1 MDEFLDIIWFNIID
15 VVHYLIGLLD
25 IILAP
30 LNLLGP
36 LPAIWV
42 LALLTV
48 CFTKFFSRVY
58 NTRRYC
64 ELKKELQYWFDI
76 RQEALNCKD
85 HEKGKA
91 LAKNIDQA
99 KLNRLYYDYFFE
111 GLLKSILTTY
121 LPVLLTAAY
130 VNEAFKSTRLITD
143 FGRSYLFL
151 FTKPNGEI
159 ITIGAVFWFV
169 ISLTFTYIFWLI
181 LKKTYFRF
189 IRNRVNLPIIDSI
202 SANRHSREEANP

>member
-1 MDEFLDIIWFNIID
+1 MDELLDIIWFKIID
-15 VVHYLIGLLD
+15 LFHYLTGLLN

-42 LALLTV
+42 LALITV

-58 NTRRYC
+58 NTRRHC
-64 ELKKELQYWFDI
+64 ELKKELKYWFNI
-76 RQEALNCKD
+76 RQEALNCED
-85 HEKGKA
+85 SEKGKA

-99 KLNRLYYDYFFE
+99 KLNRVYYDYFFE

-121 LPVLLTAAY
+121 LPVLLMAAY
-130 VNEAFKSTRLITD
+130 VNEAFKPTRLITG
-143 FGRSYLFL
+143 FGRPYLLQFVQS
-151 FTKPNGEI
+151 NGEM

-169 ISLTFTYIFWLI
+169 LSLIFTYIFWLI
-181 LKKTYFRF
+181 LQKTHGRF
-189 IRNRVNLPIIDSI
+189 IKKQLNPPDIDSI
-202 SANRHSREEANP
+202 PADRNSREEANP